1 MNEIQKFQDAFVV
14 DFDPIIADQ
23 LLGRMQSLYGT
34 LFENKYGE
42 FDPQELQIMACTV
55 LNGLTAE
62 QFKTGIIRMNS
73 EKWCPSLPEFRSWC
87 VSDHEFWT
95 AEKAWAKALIFAHD
109 SKSEIS
115 TIAKKAL
122 DDVKQIMLIEGQKAA
137 HRAFCDIY
145 NDYLKE
151 ELQAQKKQAM
161 WEPPKRTEAAKQLN
175 SSERHR
181 KGVPCPENL
190 MAQLKR
196 AHRPV
201 IASNAHENSN

>member
-1 MNEIQKFQDAFVV
+1 MNEIQKFQDAFIV
-14 DFDPIIADQ
+14 DFDPLIADQ

-42 FDPQELQIMACTV
+42 FDPQELQIMACTA

-87 VSDHEFWT
+87 VADHGFWT
-95 AEKAWAKALIFAHD
+95 AEQAWAKAVNF
-109 SKSEIS
+109 SQNPKSEIS
-115 TIAKKAL
+115 TIAKQAL
-122 DDVKQIMLIEGQKAA
+122 EEVKQIMLIEGQKAA

-145 NDYLKE
+145 NDYLKA
-151 ELQAQKKQAM
+151 ELQAQNKQIM
-161 WEPPKRTEAAKQLN
+161 WQKPDRSEETKRLN
-175 SSERHR
+175 ASESNR
-181 KGVPCPENL
+181 KGVACPQDL

-196 AHRPV
+196 AHKSVR
-201 IASNAHENSN
+201 NAHENSN